1 MPAGSNSNM
10 KYKSYI
16 ALALGAVC
24 LVMLLMGLCLMLFP
38 PLTTVSQQKESWS
51 NISIPTPIPAHSKR
65 QAMFSASAGDYMTF
79 CLSPKTGFPP
89 TPISF
94 WGGSITASIYFGSQV
109 LYSNTADDIDGTVN
123 LPQAGTYTFEVV
135 NDNDFEVLFES
146 SGAGNSYLRL
156 HHPYMEYSQVQDTSL
171 QSTSLMLIM
180 GSIAVGVASLLI
192 AVVQQKKAYQVQ

>member
-1 MPAGSNSNM
+1 M
-10 KYKSYI
+10 KSRGYI
-16 ALALGAVC
+16 SLTLGIVF
-24 LVMLLMGLCLMLFP
+24 LVMLSAGFYLMFFP

-51 NISIPTPIPAHSKR
+51 NISIPTPIPVHSKR
-65 QAMFSASAGDYMTF
+65 QAIFSATAGDYITF

-89 TPISF
+89 TRISF
-94 WGGSITASIYFGSQV
+94 WGGSITVSVYFGSQV

-123 LPQAGTYTFEVV
+123 LSQTGTYTFEVI

-156 HHPYMEYSQVQDTSL
+156 YHPYMEYSQVQDTSL

-180 GSIAVGVASLLI
+180 CSIAVGVASLLI
-192 AVVQQKKAYQVQ
+192 TVIQPKKTH

>member
-1 MPAGSNSNM
+1 M
-10 KYKSYI
+10 KYKGYVAI
-16 ALALGAVC
+16 ALGIVC
-24 LVMLLMGLCLMLFP
+24 LAMLLMGLYLMLFP
-38 PLTTVSQQKESWS
+38 PQTTVSQQKESWS

-65 QAMFSASAGDYMTF
+65 QAIFSASAGDYTTF

-94 WGGSITASIYFGSQV
+94 WGGSITVSVYFGSQV

-123 LPQAGTYTFEVV
+123 LSQTGTYTFEVV

-156 HHPYMEYSQVQDTSL
+156 YHPYMEYSQVQDTSL

-180 GSIAVGVASLLI
+180 CSIVVGVASLVI
-192 AVVQQKKAYQVQ
+192 AVVQPKKIYQLQ

>member
-1 MPAGSNSNM
+1 M
-10 KYKSYI
+10 KYKGYVSF
-16 ALALGAVC
+16 ALGVVC
-24 LVMLLMGLCLMLFP
+24 LAMLLPGLYLMFFL

-65 QAMFSASAGDYMTF
+65 QAIFSASAGDYITF

-89 TPISF
+89 MPISF
-94 WGGSITASIYFGSQV
+94 WGGSITASVYFGSQV

-123 LPQAGTYTFEVV
+123 LSQAGTYTLEVI

-156 HHPYMEYSQVQDTSL
+156 YHPYMEYSQVQDTSL

-180 GSIAVGVASLLI
+180 CSIAVGAASLLI
-192 AVVQQKKAYQVQ
+192 AVVQQKKTY